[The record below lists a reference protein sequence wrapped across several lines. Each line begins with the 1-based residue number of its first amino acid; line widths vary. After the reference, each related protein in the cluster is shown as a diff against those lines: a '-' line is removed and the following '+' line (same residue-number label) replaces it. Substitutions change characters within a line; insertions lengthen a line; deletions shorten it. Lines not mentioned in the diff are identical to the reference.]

1 MEKCEFVLNNT
12 NNCIC
17 KTAYHNSWLFGERG
31 KFYEKDNLCFDD
43 VNYINKHRYNTS
55 EDYDLSN
62 EHYIFFNDNKWLNEN
77 TNNNINKKGKYFINC
92 YCSYCIYSKNKYLNI
107 YDECFCC
114 KKRLY
119 LKNNCVTDQKDD
131 FIHCFDCN
139 SILCNNCF
147 IQGRYAD
154 SKELYCFDCR
164 KFSIHKNQYFY
175 FGINIDPKDDW
186 DNASWYY

>member
-12 NNCIC
+12 NRCIC
-17 KTAYHNSWLFGERG
+17 ETAYHNGWLFGERG
-31 KFYEKDNLCFDD
+31 KFYEEDNLCFDD
-43 VNYINKHRYNTS
+43 VNYINKHRYNTT

-77 TNNNINKKGKYFINC
+77 TNDNINKKGKYFINC

-107 YDECFCC
+107 YDDCFCC

-119 LKNNCVTDQKDD
+119 IKNNSVTDQKDD

-154 SKELYCFDCR
+154 SKELYCFECR